1 MFKSLIYFNETGLIF
16 YFEFR
21 NVFTFFPLKFF
32 KIYFLGSSTSGSF
45 LYPAS
50 NSEPC
55 PLSRVTGLKTYP
67 LSQQPPPPKRST
79 FSRLQIP
86 YYLSLKKLY
95 FYFFLSYLHN
105 SSLYTGIH
113 NAYSSL
119 KLGFVIMDIFPIKLK
134 NITILF

>member
-1 MFKSLIYFNETGLIF
+1 MFKSLNYFNETGMIF

-79 FSRLQIP
+79 FSLASNT
-86 YYLSLKKLY
+86 LLFVFKKAL
-95 FYFFLSYLHN
+95 FYFFLSYLQN

-119 KLGFVIMDIFPIKLK
+119 KLVFVIMDIFPIKLK